1 MTDFFPIDQRSGPLF
16 QSKFEQASQIDF
28 RVAECGS
35 HSQLIE
41 MLSTDDVLEVSLR
54 SLAAWIHHRRTGDS
68 EAANHMLAVRGPGSG
83 ADIAPTWLVTE
94 SGVQST
100 QEFKRHQR
108 GKGAGKAPSKKG
120 DSAKPGAKPAAK
132 PFAKTKKTE

>member
-1 MTDFFPIDQRSGPLF
+1 M
-16 QSKFEQASQIDF
+16 
-28 RVAECGS
+28 
-35 HSQLIE
+35 E

-83 ADIAPTWLVTE
+83 TDIAPTWLVTD

-100 QEFKRHQR
+100 QEFQRHQR
-108 GKGAGKAPSKKG
+108 GKGAGKALSKKG
-120 DSAKPGAKPAAK
+120 DSAKPGTKQAEK
-132 PFAKTKKTE
+132 AKTKDSE